1 MDRVASAEDH
11 RVAEAEAAW
20 RRRGSMAERRRGGPG
35 QAAASGGATTRWSRR
50 ARSGIRAG
58 PIAGPEQVG
67 RQGVGG
73 VLAGLDQA
81 RLAEELPMFPL
92 FRPRLVAEVRPAVD
106 RYDPDPAAVRA
117 LVLAR
122 AATPPKVRG
131 ARRSGREE
139 AREGRAWGA
148 R

>member
-1 MDRVASAEDH
+1 MGRWRSAVEGDPARLRPLAGRPRDGAVAH
-11 RVAEAEAAW
+11 VQ
-20 RRRGSMAERRRGGPG
+20 GSEQVPRNP
-35 QAAASGGATTRWSRR
+35 
-50 ARSGIRAG
+50 G

-81 RLAEELPMFPL
+81 RLAEELPMFPP